1 MTTGNPKASD
11 STVSRIALTVCALSL
26 LCLPVFQAS
35 AQSAAPANVYV
46 QHILVSDI
54 PGMADVTD
62 PNLVDPWG
70 ISFSAGSP
78 FWISDAGKSVSTL
91 YNGAGTITP
100 LVVSIPAGAKG
111 PAKSSPSGQVNN
123 STAVFLLPN
132 GTTKSSF
139 IFATED
145 GTISAWGTAGSPS
158 TVMVDNSASG
168 AVYEGLAIGTSAIG
182 GTLYAPNFNTG
193 NIDVFD
199 GKWAPATLAGNFQ
212 DPDMPSGFAPFNIW
226 NLGGK
231 LYVMYAKQNAAKK
244 RDVAGL
250 GNGFVSVFDLNGT
263 FQKRLISNG
272 VLNSPWGVAIAPA
285 TWGAFGGAILVGN
298 FGDGRI
304 NAFDPNTGAALGTL
318 QDKTGQPIVNSGL
331 WALAFGNG
339 ASGDANTLYFT
350 AGIQG
355 ETHGLF
361 GAIAPPTTLLTVVN
375 AASGLPGP
383 VAPGEVVLIEGF
395 TIGPIPRV
403 ANPIPASGTL
413 GTSVGSTVVTF
424 DGRLAPILYA
434 SASYIAAIV
443 PYEVAGSTST
453 SVATN
458 FTNQFN
464 TDFPTP
470 ISVPVA
476 TSAPGLFT
484 LDSSGKGQVVAIN
497 QDGTVNGS
505 TNPAA
510 QGSAVLLY
518 ATGEGSTAPVVA
530 DGAITV
536 GRFLPGPVLPVTL
549 AMGNQPARVIYA
561 ASFPGTV
568 AGVMQI
574 EAVIPSGLT
583 PGAVPVVVTVGTV
596 GSQATAT
603 ISVK

>member
-1 MTTGNPKASD
+1 
-11 STVSRIALTVCALSL
+11 
-26 LCLPVFQAS
+26 
-35 AQSAAPANVYV
+35 
-46 QHILVSDI
+46 
-54 PGMADVTD
+54 MADVTD

-70 ISFSAGSP
+70 LSFSAASP
-78 FWISDAGKSVSTL
+78 FWISNAGKSNSTL

-123 STAVFLLPN
+123 NTTVFLLPN
-132 GTTKSSF
+132 GTTKASF

-145 GTISAWGTAGSPS
+145 GTISAWGGGAAS
-158 TVMVDNSASG
+158 TVMVDNSAAG
-168 AVYEGLAIGTSAIG
+168 AAYEGLAIGNSSLG

-212 DPDMPSGFAPFNIW
+212 DPSLPSGFAPFNIW

-250 GNGFVSVFDLNGT
+250 GNGFVNVFDLNGT

-285 TWGAFGGAILVGN
+285 TWGAFGGAVLVGN
-298 FGDGRI
+298 FGDGHI
-304 NAFDPNTGAALGTL
+304 NAFDATTGATLGTL

-339 ASGDANTLYFT
+339 GSGGDPNTLYFT

-375 AASGLPGP
+375 AASGASGP
-383 VAPGEVVLIEGF
+383 VAPGEVVLLEGF
-395 TIGPIPRV
+395 TIGPSPRV
-403 ANPIPASGTL
+403 AATIPASGTL
-413 GTSVGSTVVTF
+413 GTSVGSTSVAF
-424 DGRLAPILYA
+424 DGHPAPILYA
-434 SASYIAAIV
+434 SASGVAVIV
-443 PYEVAGSTST
+443 PYEIAGSTTT
-453 SVATN
+453 SVTVN
-458 FTNQFN
+458 FTNKFN
-464 TDFPTP
+464 SQIPAP
-470 ISVPVA
+470 LSVPVA
-476 TSAPGLFT
+476 ASAPGLFT
-484 LDSSGKGQVVAIN
+484 LDYSGSGQVVAIN
-497 QDGTVNGS
+497 QDGTVNS
-505 TNPAA
+505 PTNPAA
-510 QGSAVLLY
+510 RGSVVLLY
-518 ATGEGSTAPVVA
+518 ATGEGVTAPLPQ

-536 GRFLPGPVLPVTL
+536 GRFVPGPILSVTL
-549 AMGNQPARVIYA
+549 AIGNQPAKVIYA

-568 AGVMQI
+568 AGVMEV
-574 EAVIPSGLT
+574 EAVIPSGIT
-583 PGAVPVVVTVGTV
+583 AGTVPVVVTVGTV
-596 GSQATAT
+596 ASQATAT
-603 ISVK
+603 LSVK

>member
-1 MTTGNPKASD
+1 MTTGNPNASD
-11 STVSRIALTVCALSL
+11 SIVSRIALAVCALSL
-26 LCLPVFQAS
+26 LFLPVFQAS
-35 AQSAAPANVYV
+35 AQSASQANVYV
-46 QHILVSDI
+46 QHNLVSDI

-70 ISFSAGSP
+70 MSFSAGSP
-78 FWISDAGKSVSTL
+78 FWVSDAGKSVSTL
-91 YNGAGTITP
+91 YNGAGAITP

-111 PAKSSPSGQVNN
+111 PAKSSASGQVNN
-123 STAVFLLPN
+123 NTTVFLLPS
-132 GTTKSSF
+132 GAKSSF

-145 GTISAWGTAGSPS
+145 GTISGWSAGAASIP
-158 TVMVDNSASG
+158 MVDNSASG
-168 AVYEGLAIGTSAIG
+168 AAYEGLAIGTSAIG
-182 GTLYAPNFNTG
+182 GTLYAANLNSG

-212 DPDMPSGFAPFNIW
+212 DPNLPSGFAPFNIW

-272 VLNSPWGVAIAPA
+272 VLNSPWGIAIAPA

-298 FGDGRI
+298 FGDGHI
-304 NAFDPNTGAALGTL
+304 NAFDPNTGATLGTL

-339 ASGDANTLYFT
+339 SSGDANTLYFT

-375 AASGLPGP
+375 AASGVSGP

-403 ANPIPASGTL
+403 ANPIPASGAL
-413 GTSVGSTVVTF
+413 GTSVGSTVVSF
-424 DGRLAPILYA
+424 DGHLAPILYA

-443 PYEVAGSTST
+443 PYEVAGSKST
-453 SVATN
+453 SIATN

-464 TDFPTP
+464 NDFPTP

-484 LDSSGKGQVVAIN
+484 LDSSGNGQVVAIN
-497 QDGTVNGS
+497 QDGTVNGP
-505 TNPAA
+505 TNAAA
-510 QGSAVLLY
+510 QGSPVLLY
-518 ATGEGSTAPVVA
+518 ATGEGSTAPVVP

-549 AMGNQPARVIYA
+549 AIGNQPARVIYA

-596 GSQATAT
+596 ASQATAT
-603 ISVK
+603 LNVK

>member
-1 MTTGNPKASD
+1 MTTGNARS
-11 STVSRIALTVCALSL
+11 LLVCAFAL
-26 LCLPVFQAS
+26 LGLPAFQAS
-35 AQSAAPANVYV
+35 AQGTAPANVYV
-46 QHILVSDI
+46 QHNLVSDI
-54 PGMADVTD
+54 PGLADVTD

-70 ISFSAGSP
+70 LSFSATGP

-100 LVVSIPAGAKG
+100 LVVTVPAGAKG

-123 STAVFLLPN
+123 NTTVFLLPT
-132 GTTKSSF
+132 GTKSSF

-145 GTISAWGTAGSPS
+145 GTISAWSGGAAS

-168 AVYEGLAIGTSAIG
+168 AVYEGLAIGTSSLG
-182 GTLYAPNFNTG
+182 GTLYAANFNTG

-199 GKWAPATLAGNFQ
+199 GKWAPATLTGNFQ
-212 DPDMPSGFAPFNIW
+212 DPNLPSGFAPFNIW

-231 LYVMYAKQNAAKK
+231 LYVMYAKQNGVKK
-244 RDVAGL
+244 RDVAGT
-250 GNGFVSVFDLNGT
+250 GNGFVNVFDLNGT
-263 FQKRLISNG
+263 FQKRLISND

-285 TWGAFGGAILVGN
+285 TWGAFGGAVLVGN
-298 FGDGRI
+298 FGNGTI
-304 NAFDPNTGAALGTL
+304 NAFDATTGATLGTL
-318 QDKTGQPIVNSGL
+318 KNKDGQPIVNSGL

-339 ASGDANTLYFT
+339 GSGGDPNTLYFT

-375 AASGLPGP
+375 AASGQPGP

-395 TIGPIPRV
+395 TIGPSPRV
-403 ANPIPASGTL
+403 SATIPASGTL

-424 DGRLAPILYA
+424 DGHFAPLLYA
-434 SASYIAAIV
+434 SASYVAAIV

-453 SVATN
+453 SISLN
-458 FTNQFN
+458 FTNQFQSQ
-464 TDFPTP
+464 FPTP

-476 TSAPGLFT
+476 PSAPGLFT
-484 LDSSGKGQVVAIN
+484 LDSSGNGQVVAIN
-497 QDGTVNGS
+497 QDGTVNGP
-505 TNPAA
+505 TNAA
-510 QGSAVLLY
+510 ARGSVVLLY
-518 ATGEGSTAPVVA
+518 ATGEGSTAPAVP
-530 DGAITV
+530 DGAITA
-536 GRFLPGPVLPVTL
+536 GRFLPGPILPVTL
-549 AMGNQPARVIYA
+549 AIGNQPARVIYA

-574 EAVIPSGLT
+574 EAVIPSGVT

-596 GSQATAT
+596 ASQATAT
-603 ISVK
+603 LNVK

>member
-1 MTTGNPKASD
+1 MTTARFKTS
-11 STVSRIALTVCALSL
+11 SLIISRIAVIVCAFSLL
-26 LCLPVFQAS
+26 LCLPIFRAS
-35 AQSAAPANVYV
+35 AQGTGKANAYV
-46 QHILVSDI
+46 QHNLVSDI
-54 PGMADVTD
+54 PGLADVTD

-70 ISFSAGSP
+70 VSFSAGSP
-78 FWISDAGKSVSTL
+78 FWVSNAGKSNSTL

-123 STAVFLLPN
+123 NTTVFLLPT
-132 GTTKSSF
+132 GARASF

-145 GTISAWGTAGSPS
+145 GTISAWSTGAAS
-158 TVMVDNSASG
+158 TVMVDNSANG
-168 AVYEGLAIGTSAIG
+168 AVYEGLAIGTSSIG

-199 GKWAPATLAGNFQ
+199 GKWAPVTLAGNFQ
-212 DPDMPSGFAPFNIW
+212 DPTLPSGFAPFNIW

-244 RDVAGL
+244 RDVAGA

-263 FQKRLISNG
+263 FQKRLISND
-272 VLNSPWGVAIAPA
+272 VLNSPWGVAIAPPA
-285 TWGAFGGAILVGN
+285 WGAFGGALLVGN
-298 FGDGRI
+298 FGNGRI
-304 NAFDPNTGAALGTL
+304 NAFDANTGATLGTL
-318 QDKTGQPIVNSGL
+318 QDKNGQPIVNSGL
-331 WALAFGNG
+331 WAIAFGNG
-339 ASGDANTLYFT
+339 TSGDANTLYFT

-375 AASGLPGP
+375 AASGASGP

-403 ANPIPASGTL
+403 ANTIPASGTL

-424 DGRLAPILYA
+424 DGHLAPLLYA
-434 SASYIAAIV
+434 SASYVAAIV
-443 PYEVAGSTST
+443 PYEVAGSTTT
-453 SVATN
+453 SIALN
-458 FTNQFN
+458 FSNQFN
-464 TDFPTP
+464 SQLPAP

-484 LDSSGKGQVVAIN
+484 LDSSGSGQVVAIN
-497 QDGTVNGS
+497 QDGTVNGP

-510 QGSAVLLY
+510 RGSVVLLY
-518 ATGEGSTAPVVA
+518 ATGEGSTAPTVP
-530 DGAITV
+530 DGAITA
-536 GRFLPGPVLPVTL
+536 GRFLPGPILPVTL
-549 AMGNQPARVIYA
+549 AIGNQPARVIYA

-568 AGVMQI
+568 AGVLQI
-574 EAVIPSGLT
+574 EAVIPSGVT
-583 PGAVPVVVTVGTV
+583 PGAVPVVATVGTV
-596 GSQATAT
+596 ASQATAT